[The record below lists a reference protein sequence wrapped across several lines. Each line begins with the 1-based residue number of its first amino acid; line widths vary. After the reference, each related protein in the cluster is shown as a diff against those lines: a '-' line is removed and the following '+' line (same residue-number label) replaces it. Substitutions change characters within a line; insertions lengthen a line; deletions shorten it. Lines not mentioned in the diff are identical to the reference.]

1 MTAGLLRKHGG
12 VVFVMAALLCGQA
25 QAGRCAQRARQRL
38 SLGFISSTRLRPQS
52 RMTLASKALS
62 NDVQNQ
68 MRDLQKRKKARD
80 VPSDAPETEKEE
92 DVVPPLV
99 AVLGATGGVGGA
111 CVRELK
117 SVPGAF
123 RVRAVVR
130 NKFGNNMNRV
140 TDYLTP
146 ADSIVEAD
154 VTKPVT
160 LKEALSGADYVI
172 CAAAA
177 GVSELQPQAN
187 PVEVADSILFGGFE
201 KVDNRGVANV
211 AAVAAGL
218 DIPPKRIILVSSLG
232 VTRFPVV
239 QLASLAGDV
248 LAQKRKGEMALITSG
263 LPYTIVRPGRLQ
275 GDGGPEQPESV
286 KQEKLRLGQGDIMS
300 PGRISRMDVA
310 KACVEILKR
319 PSAATDSTFEIVG
332 DASDMTSDKWD
343 EVFASLKTD
352 SEYKSPIEEVLGFDP
367 FEPSS
372 VLKRIVEILPPPP
385 SSP

>member
-1 MTAGLLRKHGG
+1 MRERISLFRGGSYLDDADRKPT
-12 VVFVMAALLCGQA
+12 VTITNL
-25 QAGRCAQRARQRL
+25 
-38 SLGFISSTRLRPQS
+38 PPP
-52 RMTLASKALS
+52 K
-62 NDVQNQ
+62 
-68 MRDLQKRKKARD
+68 
-80 VPSDAPETEKEE
+80 ETEESQTIPQVKNEGILTLNVTKDLKAKMISPENLVKMLKKEYFPEE
-92 DVVPPLV
+92 DPVKRDMFWDSNMYDDVIHQEKEIQKGKQMPL
-99 AVLGATGGVGGA
+99 
-111 CVRELK
+111 
-117 SVPGAF
+117 
-123 RVRAVVR
+123 
-130 NKFGNNMNRV
+130 
-140 TDYLTP
+140 
-146 ADSIVEAD
+146 
-154 VTKPVT
+154 
-160 LKEALSGADYVI
+160 GADYVI